1 MTSKSQKKN
10 SLGRCSTSQ
19 EKRTALTAV
28 SPVTSASVRLMPSA
42 ARWNSIPSEGTQG
55 TRTMVAKLP
64 AWCAWKN
71 ASRLVAKPARA
82 VARAIQRAK
91 KRGMK
96 SSPNAPA
103 NVM

>member
-1 MTSKSQKKN
+1 MSH
-10 SLGRCSTSQ
+10 

-28 SPVTSASVRLMPSA
+28 SPVTRARVRLMPSA
-42 ARWNSIPSEGTQG
+42 ARWNSIPSDGIQG
-55 TRTMVAKLP
+55 TRTTVAKLP
-64 AWCAWKN
+64 AWCTSKN

-91 KRGMK
+91 NRGMK

-103 NVM
+103 KVM